1 MVEVGEQQAA
11 PLLDPDG
18 VESVVSG
25 VEPVDSCVDELWGG
39 HQRSVAVVSPS
50 VVGTAE
56 RPADGAVG
64 IEKLGAPVPTG
75 VGEASEFAPG
85 VRGDENRAPAEVA
98 DEDLSDR
105 VEFVGDADTDPGGA
119 EDAVSFEGEEG
130 LGSVGIRREGM
141 GFEDGTARADPGIL
155 RGPVRG
161 RGGRQ
166 AGSGHGAQCR
176 QSFTPCKGSFL
187 RLGIL

>member
-1 MVEVGEQQAA
+1 MQSIVG
-11 PLLDPDG
+11 
-18 VESVVSG
+18 G
-25 VEPVDSCVDELWGG
+25 VEPVDSCVDDLWGG
-39 HQRSVAVVSPS
+39 HQRPVAVVAPS

-64 IEKLGAPVPTG
+64 IEELRAPVPTG
-75 VGEASEFAPG
+75 VGEASEFAAG
-85 VRGDENRAPAEVA
+85 VRGDEDRASAEVA

-130 LGSVGIRREGM
+130 LASVGIRRQGM
-141 GFEDGTARADPGIL
+141 GFEDGTARAYPGVL

-166 AGSGHGAQCR
+166 AGSGRGAQCR
-176 QSFTPCKGSFL
+176 
-187 RLGIL
+187 